1 MPPTRPRVARAC
13 VACGRTFYRLPSVLR
28 QRPARHCSRA
38 CLHGDPG
45 ARFWAAVDRGDGD
58 GCWRWTAGIDR
69 QGQGRF
75 RPRGHAAALA
85 AAEFAYALAHG
96 AVPAGQT
103 VRQRCGDPRCV
114 RPDHLLL
121 IPAVDGV
128 PTRPADAPVPHSR
141 LTWATVATIRA
152 RYAAGGVRQQA
163 LAAEYGLSP
172 GQMSRLLRGA
182 SWRPAEAAPPSTR
195 MAPLVSA
202 AGPGLDPRT
211 VATRARLAAALRALV
226 AEEGY
231 ATRTTLA
238 RRAGVAA
245 PTIRRHWAA
254 ALALAG
260 LVEERRRFPPVVA
273 VPPPATDPDAPSADE
288 RRR

>member
-1 MPPTRPRVARAC
+1 MPPTRPRVGLTC
-13 VACGRTFYRLPSVLR
+13 QWCGGTIHRLPSQLR
-28 QRPARHCSRA
+28 QSPARHCARA
-38 CLHGDPG
+38 CLHADWI
-45 ARFWAAVDRGDGD
+45 ARFWDKADRGDGD
-58 GCWRWTAGIDR
+58 GCWRWTGPTAPD
-69 QGQGRF
+69 
-75 RPRGHAAALA
+75 GHARYVRHGRAEVAAHV
-85 AAEFAYALAHG
+85 AYTLAHG
-96 AVPAGQT
+96 AVPAGHG
-103 VRQRCGDPRCV
+103 VRPRCGDPRCV
-114 RPDHLLL
+114 RPDHLVTVRRGQHPPSRD
-121 IPAVDGV
+121 PA
-128 PTRPADAPVPHSR
+128 APVAGSR
-141 LTWATVATIRA
+141 LTWAMVATIRA

-182 SWRPAEAAPPSTR
+182 SWRPAAPAPSPAG
-195 MAPLVSA
+195 MSPLVSA

-254 ALALAG
+254 ALAPAG
-260 LVEERRRFPPVVA
+260 LVEERRRFAPVVA
-273 VPPPATDPDAPSADE
+273 VPPPATDPDAPNADE

>member
-1 MPPTRPRVARAC
+1 MPPRRPRVALTCRW
-13 VACGRTFYRLPSVLR
+13 CGGTIHRLPSQLR
-28 QRPARHCSRA
+28 QSPARHCSRA
-38 CLHGDPG
+38 CLHADWIT
-45 ARFWAAVDRGDGD
+45 RFWDKADRSDGA
-58 GCWRWTAGIDR
+58 GCWRWTGPTAPD
-69 QGQGRF
+69 
-75 RPRGHAAALA
+75 GHARYGRHGRAEVAAHV
-85 AAEFAYALAHG
+85 AYTLAHG

-128 PTRPADAPVPHSR
+128 PTRPANAPVPHSR

-182 SWRPAEAAPPSTR
+182 SWRATAPGPS
-195 MAPLVSA
+195 PSGISPPVSLA

-211 VATRARLAAALRALV
+211 VATRTRLAAALRALV
-226 AEEGY
+226 AAEGY

-260 LVEERRRFPPVVA
+260 LVEERRRFAPVVA
-273 VPPPATDPDAPSADE
+273 VPPPATDPDAPNADE

>member
-1 MPPTRPRVARAC
+1 MARTCA
-13 VACGRTFYRLPSVLR
+13 ACGRTFYRLPSVLR

-38 CLHGDPG
+38 CLHGDPS

-58 GCWRWTAGIDR
+58 GCWRWTGPTDPDGYAR
-69 QGQGRF
+69 YVRHGR
-75 RPRGHAAALA
+75 
-85 AAEFAYALAHG
+85 AEVATHVAYTLAHG
-96 AVPAGQT
+96 AVPAGHG
-103 VRQRCGDPRCV
+103 VRPRCGEPRCV
-114 RPDHLLL
+114 RPDHLML

-163 LAAEYGLSP
+163 LAAEYGLST

-238 RRAGVAA
+238 LRAGVTA
-245 PTIRRHWAA
+245 PTIRRHWTA

-260 LVEERRRFPPVVA
+260 LVKERRRFALVVA
-273 VPPPATDPDAPSADE
+273 VPPPATDPDAPNADE